1 MQKKDTRENIL
12 KAASLL
18 FAARGYSA
26 VSMRDVAVA
35 VGVTVANLYHY
46 FKNKEELIRAS
57 LSHVFS
63 ERMSTI
69 EGLLGRHSS
78 PDDRLEAFVTW
89 FVETIYGEE
98 LFMRLILREL
108 LDGTEERLEYVAKTV
123 FKEPFDLLT
132 RLIEDCADMPDPV
145 MTAAAV
151 ASLIL
156 GSYQTGRVLPFLSN
170 GRLERSTVETVT
182 NLVLMVLR
190 ATFPNNKDSGKI

>member
-1 MQKKDTRENIL
+1 MQKKDTQENIL

-18 FAARGYSA
+18 FAAKGYSA

-46 FKNKEELIRAS
+46 FKDKEELIRAS
-57 LSHVFS
+57 VSHVFS
-63 ERMSTI
+63 ERMYTI
-69 EGLLGRHSS
+69 EGLLDRHSS

-89 FVETIYGEE
+89 FVETVYGEE

-156 GSYQTGRVLPFLSN
+156 GSYQIGRVLPFLPN
-170 GRLERSTVETVT
+170 CRLERSTVETVT

-190 ATFPNNKDSGKI
+190 ATFPNKKDSGKI

>member
-1 MQKKDTRENIL
+1 
-12 KAASLL
+12 
-18 FAARGYSA
+18 
-26 VSMRDVAVA
+26 MRDVAVA